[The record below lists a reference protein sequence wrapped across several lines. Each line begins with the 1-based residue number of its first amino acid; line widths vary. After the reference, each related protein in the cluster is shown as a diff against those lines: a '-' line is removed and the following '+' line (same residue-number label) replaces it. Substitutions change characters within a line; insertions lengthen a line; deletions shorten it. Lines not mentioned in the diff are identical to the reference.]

1 MLRYKINIYLSVLV
15 IILTMQ
21 MGLATAQNNKE
32 PDIFKIAQIGQNGEV
47 SGEYRLS
54 KYDVLNIVIIGLNEK
69 IQQSS
74 QKAYS
79 GNGEQR
85 ELGLND
91 IIIGPDGYVNL
102 PYVGAVKLSGL
113 TTSEANKLLTEK
125 LGEYI
130 KIPSLTIMI
139 KEYGP
144 RKVYVMGEVKTPG
157 IHSLS
162 SDYMNVFAAL
172 SSAGGVTKKSRPKHI
187 GVVRV
192 LDGKVHMCEIN
203 FDAYVKKQDI
213 NQNIALEDG
222 DMIYVPQSNK
232 IDLQEDVMPIA
243 SAIGLFKNLTD

>member
-1 MLRYKINIYLSVLV
+1 MKCKVNVSFLILV

-21 MGLATAQNNKE
+21 MGLVMAQNNKE
-32 PDIFKIAQIGQNGEV
+32 SDIFKIAQIDNVAQ
-47 SGEYRLS
+47 EYRLS
-54 KYDVLNIVIIGLNEK
+54 KYDVLNIVIIGLNQN
-69 IQQSS
+69 IYSS
-74 QKAYS
+74 GS
-79 GNGEQR
+79 QR

-91 IIIGPDGYVNL
+91 IRIGPDGYVNL
-102 PYVGAVKLSGL
+102 PYVGAVKLVGL
-113 TTSEANKLLTEK
+113 TTTEANKLLTEK

-130 KIPSLTIMI
+130 KIPSLTIMV

-157 IHSLS
+157 IYNLS

-213 NQNIALEDG
+213 NQNIALQDG

-232 IDLQEDVMPIA
+232 IDLQEDVLPIA

>member
-1 MLRYKINIYLSVLV
+1 MKCKVNVSFLILV

-21 MGLATAQNNKE
+21 MGLVMAQNNKE
-32 PDIFKIAQIGQNGEV
+32 SDIFKIAQIDNVAQ
-47 SGEYRLS
+47 EYRLS
-54 KYDVLNIVIIGLNEK
+54 KYDVLNIVI
-69 IQQSS
+69 
-74 QKAYS
+74 S
-79 GNGEQR
+79 GSQR

-102 PYVGAVKLSGL
+102 PYVGAVKLVGL
-113 TTSEANKLLTEK
+113 TTTEANKLLTEK

-130 KIPSLTIMI
+130 KIPSLTIMV

-144 RKVYVMGEVKTPG
+144 RKVYVMGAVKTPG
-157 IHSLS
+157 IYNLS

-203 FDAYVKKQDI
+203 FDDYVKKQDI
-213 NQNIALEDG
+213 NQNIALQDG

-243 SAIGLFKNLTD
+243 SAVGLFKNLTD

>member
-1 MLRYKINIYLSVLV
+1 MKCKVNVSFLILV

-21 MGLATAQNNKE
+21 MGLVMAQNNKE
-32 PDIFKIAQIGQNGEV
+32 SDIFKIAQIDNVAQ
-47 SGEYRLS
+47 EYRLS
-54 KYDVLNIVIIGLNEK
+54 KYDVLNIVIIGLNQN
-69 IQQSS
+69 IYSS
-74 QKAYS
+74 GS
-79 GNGEQR
+79 QR

-91 IIIGPDGYVNL
+91 IRIGPDGYVNL
-102 PYVGAVKLSGL
+102 PYVGAVKLVGL
-113 TTSEANKLLTEK
+113 TTTEANKLLTEK

-130 KIPSLTIMI
+130 KIPSLTIMV

-157 IHSLS
+157 IYNLS

-187 GVVRV
+187 GVDRV

-203 FDAYVKKQDI
+203 FDDYVKKQDI
-213 NQNIALEDG
+213 NQNIALQDG

-232 IDLQEDVMPIA
+232 IDLQEDVLPIA

>member
-1 MLRYKINIYLSVLV
+1 MKCKVNVSFLILV

-21 MGLATAQNNKE
+21 MGLVLAQNNKE
-32 PDIFKIAQIGQNGEV
+32 SDIFKIAQIDNVAQ
-47 SGEYRLS
+47 EYRLS
-54 KYDVLNIVIIGLNEK
+54 KYDVLNIVIIGLNQN
-69 IQQSS
+69 IYSS
-74 QKAYS
+74 GS
-79 GNGEQR
+79 QR

-91 IIIGPDGYVNL
+91 IRIGPDGYVNL
-102 PYVGAVKLSGL
+102 PYVGAVKLVGL
-113 TTSEANKLLTEK
+113 TTTEANKLLTEK

-130 KIPSLTIMI
+130 KIPSLTIMV

-157 IHSLS
+157 IYNLS

-213 NQNIALEDG
+213 NQNIALQDG

>member
-1 MLRYKINIYLSVLV
+1 MKCKVNVSFLILV

-21 MGLATAQNNKE
+21 MGLVMAQNNKE
-32 PDIFKIAQIGQNGEV
+32 SDIFKIAQIDNVAQ
-47 SGEYRLS
+47 EYRLS
-54 KYDVLNIVIIGLNEK
+54 KYDVLNIVIIGLNQN
-69 IQQSS
+69 IYSS
-74 QKAYS
+74 GS
-79 GNGEQR
+79 QR

-102 PYVGAVKLSGL
+102 PYVGAVRLVGL
-113 TTSEANKLLTEK
+113 TTTEANKLLTEK

-130 KIPSLTIMI
+130 KIPSLTIMV

-157 IHSLS
+157 IYNLS

-213 NQNIALEDG
+213 NQNIALQDG

>member
-1 MLRYKINIYLSVLV
+1 MKCKVNVSFLILV

-21 MGLATAQNNKE
+21 MGLVMAQNNKE
-32 PDIFKIAQIGQNGEV
+32 SDVFKIAQIDNVAQ
-47 SGEYRLS
+47 EYRLS
-54 KYDVLNIVIIGLNEK
+54 KYDVLNIVIIGLNENIYQNNQK
-69 IQQSS
+69 IYSS
-74 QKAYS
+74 GS
-79 GNGEQR
+79 QR

-102 PYVGAVKLSGL
+102 PYVGAVKLVGL
-113 TTSEANKLLTEK
+113 TTTEANKLLTEK

-130 KIPSLTIMI
+130 KIPSLTIMV

-157 IHSLS
+157 IYNLS

-213 NQNIALEDG
+213 NQNIALQDG

>member
-1 MLRYKINIYLSVLV
+1 MKCKVNVSFLILV

-21 MGLATAQNNKE
+21 MGLVMAQNNKE
-32 PDIFKIAQIGQNGEV
+32 SDIFKIAQIDNVAQ
-47 SGEYRLS
+47 EYRLS
-54 KYDVLNIVIIGLNEK
+54 KYDVLNIVIIGLNQN
-69 IQQSS
+69 IYSS
-74 QKAYS
+74 GS
-79 GNGEQR
+79 QR

-91 IIIGPDGYVNL
+91 IRIGPDGYVNL
-102 PYVGAVKLSGL
+102 PYVGAVKLVGL
-113 TTSEANKLLTEK
+113 TTTEANKLLTEK

-130 KIPSLTIMI
+130 KIPSLTIMV

-157 IHSLS
+157 IYNLS

-213 NQNIALEDG
+213 NQNIALQDG

>member
-1 MLRYKINIYLSVLV
+1 MKYRFNVCLSMLV
-15 IILTMQ
+15 IILTTQ
-21 MGLATAQNNKE
+21 MGLAVAQNNKE
-32 PDIFKIAQIGQNGEV
+32 PEIFKIAQIGEV
-47 SGEYRLS
+47 SEEYRLS
-54 KYDVLNIVIIGLNEK
+54 KYDVLNIVIIGLNEN
-69 IQQSS
+69 IQQVN
-74 QKAYS
+74 QKVYS
-79 GNGEQR
+79 EGSQR

-102 PYVGAVKLSGL
+102 PYVGAVKLAGL
-113 TTSEANKLLTEK
+113 TTSEANVVLTEK

-157 IHSLS
+157 IYNLS

-192 LDGKVHMCEIN
+192 LNGKVHMCEIN

-213 NQNIALEDG
+213 NQNIVLQDG

-243 SAIGLFKNLTD
+243 SAIGLFKNLTE

>member
-1 MLRYKINIYLSVLV
+1 MKCKVKVSFLILV

-21 MGLATAQNNKE
+21 MGLVMAQNNKE
-32 PDIFKIAQIGQNGEV
+32 SDIFKIAQIDNVAQ
-47 SGEYRLS
+47 EYRLS
-54 KYDVLNIVIIGLNEK
+54 KYDVLNIVIIGLNQN
-69 IQQSS
+69 IYSS
-74 QKAYS
+74 GS
-79 GNGEQR
+79 QR

-91 IIIGPDGYVNL
+91 IRIGPDGYVNL
-102 PYVGAVKLSGL
+102 PYVGAVKLVGL
-113 TTSEANKLLTEK
+113 TTTEANKLLTEK

-130 KIPSLTIMI
+130 KIPSLTIMV

-157 IHSLS
+157 IYNLS

-203 FDAYVKKQDI
+203 FDDYVKKQDI
-213 NQNIALEDG
+213 NQNIALQDG

-232 IDLQEDVMPIA
+232 IDLQEDVLPIA

>member
-1 MLRYKINIYLSVLV
+1 MKCKVNVSFLILV

-21 MGLATAQNNKE
+21 MGLVMAQNNKE
-32 PDIFKIAQIGQNGEV
+32 SDIFKIAQIDNVAQ
-47 SGEYRLS
+47 EYRLS
-54 KYDVLNIVIIGLNEK
+54 KYDVLNIVIIGLNQN
-69 IQQSS
+69 IYSS
-74 QKAYS
+74 GS
-79 GNGEQR
+79 QR

-91 IIIGPDGYVNL
+91 IRIGPDGYVNL
-102 PYVGAVKLSGL
+102 PYVGAVKLVGL
-113 TTSEANKLLTEK
+113 TTTEANKLLTEK

-157 IHSLS
+157 IYNLS

-172 SSAGGVTKKSRPKHI
+172 SSAGGVTKKSIPKHI

-203 FDAYVKKQDI
+203 FDDYVKKQDI
-213 NQNIALEDG
+213 NQNIALQDG

-232 IDLQEDVMPIA
+232 IDLQEDVLPIA

>member
-1 MLRYKINIYLSVLV
+1 MV
-15 IILTMQ
+15 Q
-21 MGLATAQNNKE
+21 
-32 PDIFKIAQIGQNGEV
+32 
-47 SGEYRLS
+47 
-54 KYDVLNIVIIGLNEK
+54 
-69 IQQSS
+69 
-74 QKAYS
+74 
-79 GNGEQR
+79 
-85 ELGLND
+85 
-91 IIIGPDGYVNL
+91 
-102 PYVGAVKLSGL
+102 
-113 TTSEANKLLTEK
+113 
-125 LGEYI
+125 
-130 KIPSLTIMI
+130 TIMV

-157 IHSLS
+157 IYNLS

-213 NQNIALEDG
+213 NQNIALQDG

-243 SAIGLFKNLTD
+243 SAIGLFKNLTE

>member
-1 MLRYKINIYLSVLV
+1 MKCKVNVSFLILV

-21 MGLATAQNNKE
+21 MGLVMAQNNKE
-32 PDIFKIAQIGQNGEV
+32 SDIFKIAQIDNVAQ
-47 SGEYRLS
+47 EYRLS
-54 KYDVLNIVIIGLNEK
+54 KYDVLNIVIIG
-69 IQQSS
+69 S
-74 QKAYS
+74 
-79 GNGEQR
+79 QR

-102 PYVGAVKLSGL
+102 PYVGAVKLVGL
-113 TTSEANKLLTEK
+113 TTTEANKLLTEK

-130 KIPSLTIMI
+130 KIPSLTIMV

-157 IHSLS
+157 IYNLS

-203 FDAYVKKQDI
+203 FDDYVKKQDI
-213 NQNIALEDG
+213 NQNIALQDG

-232 IDLQEDVMPIA
+232 IDLQEDVLPIA

>member
-1 MLRYKINIYLSVLV
+1 MKCKVNVSFLILV

-21 MGLATAQNNKE
+21 MGLVMAQNNKE
-32 PDIFKIAQIGQNGEV
+32 SDIFKIAQIDNVAQ
-47 SGEYRLS
+47 EYRLS
-54 KYDVLNIVIIGLNEK
+54 KYDVLNIVIIGLNQN
-69 IQQSS
+69 IYSS
-74 QKAYS
+74 GS
-79 GNGEQR
+79 QR

-91 IIIGPDGYVNL
+91 IRIGPDGYVNL
-102 PYVGAVKLSGL
+102 PYVGAVRLVGL
-113 TTSEANKLLTEK
+113 TTTEANKLLTEK

-130 KIPSLTIMI
+130 KIPSLTIMV

-157 IHSLS
+157 IYNLS

-203 FDAYVKKQDI
+203 FDDYVKKQDI
-213 NQNIALEDG
+213 NQNIALQDG
-222 DMIYVPQSNK
+222 DMIYVPKSNK

>member
-1 MLRYKINIYLSVLV
+1 MKCKVNVSFLILV

-21 MGLATAQNNKE
+21 MGLVMAQNNKE
-32 PDIFKIAQIGQNGEV
+32 SDIFKIAQIDNVAQ
-47 SGEYRLS
+47 EYRLS
-54 KYDVLNIVIIGLNEK
+54 KYDVLNIVIIGLNQN
-69 IQQSS
+69 INSS
-74 QKAYS
+74 NS
-79 GNGEQR
+79 QR

-102 PYVGAVKLSGL
+102 PYVGAVKLVGL
-113 TTSEANKLLTEK
+113 TTTEANKLLTEK

-130 KIPSLTIMI
+130 KIPSLTIMV

-157 IHSLS
+157 IYNLS

-213 NQNIALEDG
+213 NQNIALQDG

>member
-1 MLRYKINIYLSVLV
+1 MKCKVNVSFLILV

-21 MGLATAQNNKE
+21 MGLVLAQNNKE
-32 PDIFKIAQIGQNGEV
+32 SDLFKIAKIDNVAQ
-47 SGEYRLS
+47 EYRLS
-54 KYDVLNIVIIGLNEK
+54 KYDVLNIVIIGLNQN
-69 IQQSS
+69 IYSS
-74 QKAYS
+74 GS
-79 GNGEQR
+79 QR

-91 IIIGPDGYVNL
+91 IRIGPDGYVNL
-102 PYVGAVKLSGL
+102 PYVGAVKLVGL
-113 TTSEANKLLTEK
+113 TTTEANKLLTEK

-130 KIPSLTIMI
+130 KIPSLTIMV

-157 IHSLS
+157 IYNLS

-203 FDAYVKKQDI
+203 FDDYVKKQDI
-213 NQNIALEDG
+213 NQNIALQDG

>member
-1 MLRYKINIYLSVLV
+1 MKYRFNVCLSMLV
-15 IILTMQ
+15 IILTTQ
-21 MGLATAQNNKE
+21 MGLAVAQNNKE
-32 PDIFKIAQIGQNGEV
+32 PEIFKIAQISEV
-47 SGEYRLS
+47 SEEYRLS
-54 KYDVLNIVIIGLNEK
+54 KYDVLNIVIIGLNENIK
-69 IQQSS
+69 
-74 QKAYS
+74 KAS
-79 GNGEQR
+79 
-85 ELGLND
+85 GLND

-102 PYVGAVKLSGL
+102 PYAGAVKLAGL
-113 TTSEANKLLTEK
+113 TTSEANVVLTEK

-130 KIPSLTIMI
+130 KIPSLTIMV

-157 IHSLS
+157 IYNLS

-203 FDAYVKKQDI
+203 FDDYVKKQDI
-213 NQNIALEDG
+213 NQNIALQDG

-232 IDLQEDVMPIA
+232 IDLQEDVLPIA